1 MMLNEYGKS
10 LFRPWCSVQN
20 VLLGSAAIYL
30 CGLAIRTYSLNSEEI
45 ASWVQAFGSIFA
57 ILGAF
62 AVGNHQAKTQQELS
76 IAQGLRDQKNLEA
89 ELTRRAK
96 SYLAVVEHAANEC
109 QYVTDF
115 TEGMPVE
122 VFKLKWEGGY
132 KELCSASIASLRSLP
147 VHELGSHDLVLAYI
161 GIVAGL
167 ANFINEAERIVV
179 GDKRFHAPDTDLPYA
194 GLVSYNSAVQNG
206 FSYYRDSLKVSAEI
220 VTD

>member
-1 MMLNEYGKS
+1 MLNEYGKS

-20 VLLGSAAIYL
+20 VVLGGAAIYL

-45 ASWVQAFGSIFA
+45 ASWVQAFGSILA

-62 AVGNHQAKTQQELS
+62 AVGNHQAKTQHELS
-76 IAQGLRDQKNLEA
+76 ITQGLRDKENREA
-89 ELTRRAK
+89 ERNRRAK

-109 QYVTDF
+109 QYVVDF
-115 TEGMPVE
+115 TEGMPLE
-122 VFKLKWEGGY
+122 VFNLKWEGSY
-132 KELCSASIASLRSLP
+132 RELCSASISSLRSLP

-167 ANFINEAERIVV
+167 ANFINEAERVIV

-194 GLVSYNSAVQNG
+194 GLVSHNSAVQSG
-206 FSYYRDSLKVSAEI
+206 FIYYSDSLKVADEN
-220 VTD
+220 VAD